1 VVGTVP
7 TRRCQAPPISRSIRE
22 STPAS
27 LSPLDNRG
35 LHSQVDRVSQ
45 DARVAPV
52 SRLPLVERTVQRRG
66 VRSARVSR
74 SIPPSR
80 ELPNPELPNPELPNP
95 ELPNPELPS
104 PGPFRRELASRDV
117 PDRRRVPPR
126 LAARNGPISATAPD
140 NPAEV
145 SGPCRPVHSGP
156 TGQTAPNDRNDL
168 S

>member
-1 VVGTVP
+1 MVGTVP

-80 ELPNPELPNPELPNP
+80 ELPNPELP
-95 ELPNPELPS
+95 S

-117 PDRRRVPPR
+117 PDLRRVPPR

-140 NPAEV
+140 NPVEV